1 MPPRFFF
8 AATVTLLSILEF
20 LPLKSASSA
29 LTEALLAID
38 ACYYIPV
45 LIVAMM
51 ADGAM
56 DSQPER
62 ACQQQRRGVC
72 RPPAAL

>member
-1 MPPRFFF
+1 VPPRFFF

-38 ACYYIPV
+38 ACYY
-45 LIVAMM
+45 LY
-51 ADGAM
+51 
-56 DSQPER
+56 
-62 ACQQQRRGVC
+62 
-72 RPPAAL
+72 